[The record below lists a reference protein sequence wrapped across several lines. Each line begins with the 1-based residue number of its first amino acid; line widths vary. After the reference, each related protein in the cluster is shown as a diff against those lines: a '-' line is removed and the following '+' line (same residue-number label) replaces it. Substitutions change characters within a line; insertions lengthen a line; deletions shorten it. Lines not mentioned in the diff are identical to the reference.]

1 MSILLSH
8 NILRMETLERLQDE
22 ENEMKDKLL
31 ELIED
36 GDATSILD
44 TEYTESLNELIKAEF
59 ISLVDDKLELTEKG
73 QQAKRMGI
81 KMFMENE
88 VPVNRDVRITDFP
101 EQKINSGI
109 SNQSF
114 LIILLFFLIS
124 LVVTLTLTI
133 L

>member
-1 MSILLSH
+1 MQEVGSEDI
-8 NILRMETLERLQDE
+8 
-22 ENEMKDKLL
+22 KDKLL
-31 ELIED
+31 KLIED

-44 TEYTESLNELIKAEF
+44 TEYTESLNELIKAEI

-73 QQAKRMGI
+73 QQAKLMGI
-81 KMFMENE
+81 KVFMEKD
-88 VPVNRDVRITDFP
+88 VPVNQEIKITDFP

-133 L
+133 Q

>member
-81 KMFMENE
+81 KIFMENE